1 MYGERRQK
9 LWDALVIGFVMLYIL
24 LPMAVLVEYAFAE
37 VWYAYKLLPSDWGL
51 KWFSWVLKHY
61 DTRMAFINSYTLAPL
76 VMLTTLA
83 ICIPAGYVLGT
94 RRTRLSIITENL
106 VNMNIALPVIVI
118 GIGLLPLYS
127 RLGLLNNYLALVP
140 AHMIG
145 AIPYTLRSITAAFMQ
160 IPGELEEAARV
171 LGATRLQVIRKVYL
185 PLIWRGV
192 LAGGVFA
199 FSWSLNE
206 FILTLLLGYP
216 GVKTLPI
223 SIYEYVGGYYLTPQP
238 AAALSL
244 LILVPSILIALFLE
258 KYMQVS
264 LGLGGG

>member
-1 MYGERRQK
+1 MEK
-9 LWDALVIGFVMLYIL
+9 KKILDIIILGFVTVYIF
-24 LPMAVLVEYAFAE
+24 LPMFVLFEYAFAE
-37 VWYAYKLLPSDWGL
+37 IWYAYRYFPSKLGF

-61 DTRMAFINSYTLAPL
+61 DTRMAFFYSYTLAPL
-76 VMLTTLA
+76 VTLATLA

-94 RRTRLSIITENL
+94 RRTKLSLITENL
-106 VNMNIALPVIVI
+106 VNLNMALPVIVI
-118 GIGLLPLYS
+118 GTGLLPLYTY
-127 RLGLLNNYLALVP
+127 LGILNNYWAIIP

-145 AIPYTLRSITAAFMQ
+145 AIPYTLRSVTAAFIQ
-160 IPGELEEAARV
+160 VPKDLEEIARV
-171 LGATRLQVIRKVYL
+171 LGATRLQVIRKVYI

-192 LAGGVFA
+192 LAGGIFA

-206 FILTLLLGYP
+206 FILTLLLGFP
-216 GVKTLPI
+216 GIKTLPV

-244 LILVPSILIALFLE
+244 LIVIPSILMALFLE

-264 LGLGGG
+264 IGLGGG